1 MRTRLFQIVAIGA
14 AAFAVACGVHQT
26 DVPAVSGPST
36 LAHTVTIT
44 VTPDSVTQNGS
55 DTATVRLKGFGPD
68 GPLTNCAPVASCQVR
83 LDILDDKGA
92 PDDLL
97 GGTLSNRTVQ
107 LDSSG
112 NGTAIFTAPQPIQPP
127 SGPQMVAIRATLI
140 GTDAQTSSPVSAM
153 IRVVPI
159 GFIIPSNSVPAPQF
173 TFLPAT
179 ALANTAVVFDASTS
193 CAVQLDST
201 GHCTTPITDIA
212 SFAWDFGDGG
222 TGSGVSTSHSFGNAN
237 SYAVRLTVT
246 NKQGISA
253 FISHTVTIGAGVL
266 PTPKFTFSPASP
278 AAAQPV
284 QFSASQSAAGLG
296 HVINQYI
303 WNFGDGSPTVTGV
316 NVSHTFAVA
325 AQYNVTLTVVD
336 ESGQQASTSSTVP
349 VGTGAPTAIFTA
361 AVTGIHTMTFDASA
375 STAQGGATIT
385 QYQWSFGDGSFGG
398 PSAAPS
404 ISHTFVAAGTYT
416 VTVSVT
422 DSLGRTGIFASAVT
436 VP

>member
-1 MRTRLFQIVAIGA
+1 MRTRLFQFVAIGVA
-14 AAFAVACGVHQT
+14 ALAVACGVHQT
-26 DVPAVSGPST
+26 DVPALSGPST

-55 DTATVRLKGFGPD
+55 DTAVVRLKGFGPD
-68 GPLTNCAPVASCQVR
+68 GPLTNCAPASSCQVR
-83 LDILDDKGA
+83 LDILDDKGT

-97 GGTLSNRTVQ
+97 GGTLSIRTVQ

-112 NGTAIFTAPQPIQPP
+112 NGSAIFTAPQAVQPP
-127 SGPQMVAIRATLI
+127 SGPQMVNIRATLI
-140 GTDAQTSSPVSAM
+140 ASDAQGSSPANAT
-153 IRVVPI
+153 IRIVPI
-159 GFIIPSNSVPAPQF
+159 GFIIPSNSVPTPQF
-173 TFLPAT
+173 TFSPAT

-193 CAVQLDST
+193 CAVQLDSA
-201 GHCTTPITDIA
+201 GHCSTFITDIA
-212 SFAWDFGDGG
+212 NFSWDFGDGSG
-222 TGSGVSTSHSFGNAN
+222 GSGVSATHSFANAN
-237 SYAVRLTVT
+237 SYAVRLTIT
-246 NKQGISA
+246 NKQGLSNVVT
-253 FISHTVTIGAGVL
+253 HTVTIGAGSL
-266 PTPKFTFSPASP
+266 PSPKFTFSPTSP

-284 QFSASQSAAGLG
+284 QFSGSQSTAGLG

-303 WNFGDGSPTVTGV
+303 WNFGDGSPTATGA

-336 ESGQQASTSSTVP
+336 DSGQQASASSTVP
-349 VGTGAPTAIFTA
+349 VGTGAPTANFTA

-375 STAQGGATIT
+375 STAQGGATVT

-416 VTVSVT
+416 VTVTVT
-422 DSLGRTGIFASAVT
+422 DSLGRTGIFSSAVS